1 MKLFLGQFGYN
12 LRTTNPKVEKT
23 DMAKAD
29 PKSNVAVLGASAKE
43 DRYSNKAVK
52 MLAEYGHNPIPVHP
66 SGQEVH
72 GRQTVKSLGDIADKV
87 DTLSMYISPA
97 ISSKAYESI
106 KLLAPRRVVF
116 NPGSE
121 NEELSAKL
129 SADGIEV
136 LNACT
141 LVMLRTEL
149 F

>member
-1 MKLFLGQFGYN
+1 M
-12 LRTTNPKVEKT
+12 T
-23 DMAKAD
+23 KAD
-29 PKSNVAVLGASAKE
+29 PGSNVVVLGASTKE
-43 DRYSNKAVK
+43 ERYSNKAVL
-52 MLAEYGHNPIPVHP
+52 MLAEYGHKPIPVHP
-66 SGQEVH
+66 SGQAVH
-72 GRQTVKSLGDIADKV
+72 GRETVKTLGEIGETV

-106 KLLAPRRVVF
+106 KELAPRRVVF

-129 SADGIEV
+129 AADGIEV
-136 LNACT
+136 VNACT